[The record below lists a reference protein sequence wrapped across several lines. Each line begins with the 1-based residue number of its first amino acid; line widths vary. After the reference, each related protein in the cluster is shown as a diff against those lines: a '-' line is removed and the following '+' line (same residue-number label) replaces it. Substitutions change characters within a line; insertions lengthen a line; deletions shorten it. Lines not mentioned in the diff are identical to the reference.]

1 MDKEFWKKKK
11 LSDFSEKE
19 WESVCLR
26 CGKCCLLKEVKN
38 NIIFFSNHICN
49 NFDLKTGKCSC
60 YKQRV
65 GPSCAKVDLQLLQTQ
80 RELLPETCAYRLLF
94 EGKELP
100 DYHPLIS
107 GDSRS
112 VHKAR
117 RTVLEMP
124 FVYTEREVMKAA
136 EQAVRLPYD
145 KAAQLLERYKF
156 RYLEYYNI
164 PPENQAKN

>member
-19 WESVCLR
+19 WEAVCLR

-65 GPSCAKVDLQLLQTQ
+65 GPFCAKVDLQLLQTQ
-80 RELLPETCAYRLLF
+80 RELCRRLVLTGF
-94 EGKELP
+94 YLRE
-100 DYHPLIS
+100 
-107 GDSRS
+107 RS
-112 VHKAR
+112 FL
-117 RTVLEMP
+117 TTIL
-124 FVYTEREVMKAA
+124 
-136 EQAVRLPYD
+136 
-145 KAAQLLERYKF
+145 
-156 RYLEYYNI
+156 
-164 PPENQAKN
+164 